1 MARPA
6 KPQAEWHAASALH
19 RGTMPKIIKRFG
31 PLVVVRH
38 NEPGCRSRRLARR
51 QLTIEGGSPL
61 GQWVTESALHKLCPG
76 DWRALSVNCSAD
88 RQVAAV
94 NHRRLPSSYGERN
107 RQITVRGAIPTTKI
121 GHRPGNSEHL
131 VDASGA

>member
-6 KPQAEWHAASALH
+6 KPQAEWHATSALH

-38 NEPGCRSRRLARR
+38 NEPGCRSGRLARR

-61 GQWVTESALHKLCPG
+61 GQWVTESALHNLCPG
-76 DWRALSVNCSAD
+76 GWRALSVNCSAD

-94 NHRRLPSSYGERN
+94 NHTAQSQPGRSSRQRHQKITCSATDDSPRRMAS
-107 RQITVRGAIPTTKI
+107 AIA
-121 GHRPGNSEHL
+121 R
-131 VDASGA
+131 